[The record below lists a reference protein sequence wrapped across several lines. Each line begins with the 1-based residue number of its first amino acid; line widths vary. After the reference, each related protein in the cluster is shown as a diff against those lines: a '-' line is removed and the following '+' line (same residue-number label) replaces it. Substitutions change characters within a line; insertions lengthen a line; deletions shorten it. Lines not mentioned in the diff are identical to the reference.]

1 MPLYVYEVIHKNKKN
16 GRRFEV
22 MQGFSDAP
30 LTHDPET
37 GEPVQRV
44 YFAPHAPKNRYEK
57 ALKQISK
64 EDKKNSP
71 PKNRGKKGAGSGF

>member
-1 MPLYVYEVIHKNKKN
+1 MPLYVYEVIGKNKKN

-22 MQGFSDAP
+22 MQSFSEAP

-37 GEPVQRV
+37 GEAVQRV

-64 EDKKNSP
+64 EDKKTP
-71 PKNRGKKGAGSGF
+71 PRKTGKKKGA